1 MTEASQTEILA
12 VTIPP
17 GDPNGGRLDKVLA
30 DCLTALSRAR
40 LKALILARRV
50 AVDGRTI
57 EDPSHRVKP
66 GAEVT
71 VTVPPPEPA
80 VPRPQ
85 AIPLDVVFEDDAV
98 IVVNK
103 PAGLTVHPGAGTPD
117 GTLVNALLAHCGDRL
132 SGIGG
137 VARPGIVH
145 RLDKD
150 TSGLMVVA
158 KSDAA
163 HRGLA
168 AQFAAHDGAGRR
180 LSRSY
185 RAIVDG
191 LPHPTQGLID
201 APIGRHPV
209 DRVRMA
215 VVDRGKPARTHYRVV
230 ELLGPPGTAA
240 LVDCRLETGRTHQI
254 RVHMAHIGH
263 PLIGDPLYSSVSKHK
278 ARCSDWRRFGR
289 QALHAGRLGFEHP
302 GRGEP
307 MVFDIP
313 LPADMEALVATL
325 KAVRPAV

>member
-1 MTEASQTEILA
+1 MTEASRTETFA

-17 GDPNGGRLDKVLA
+17 GDPEGGRLDKMLA
-30 DCLTALSRAR
+30 TCLTALSRAR
-40 LKALILARRV
+40 LKDLILAGRV
-50 AVDGRTI
+50 TVGGRTI
-57 EDPSHRVKP
+57 EDPSYRVKP
-66 GAEVT
+66 GTDVT
-71 VTVPPPEPA
+71 VAVPPPRPA

-85 AIPLDVVFEDDAV
+85 AIPLDLVYEDDVV
-98 IVVNK
+98 IVINK

-117 GTLVNALLAHCGDRL
+117 GTLVNALLAHCGNRL

-137 VARPGIVH
+137 VVRPGIVH

-158 KSDAA
+158 KSDEA

-168 AQFAAHDGAGRR
+168 AQFAAQDGADRR
-180 LSRSY
+180 LSRAY
-185 RAIVDG
+185 RAVVSG
-191 LPHPTQGLID
+191 LPHPTRGLID

-215 VVDRGKPARTHYRVV
+215 VVDGAKPARTRYRVA

-263 PLIGDPLYSSVSKHK
+263 PLIGDPLYSSVSRHK
-278 ARCSDWRRFGR
+278 ASCIDRRRFGR
-289 QALHAGRLGFEHP
+289 QALHAARLGFEHP
-302 GRGEP
+302 VSGEP
-307 MVFDIP
+307 MVFEVP

-325 KAVRPAV
+325 KAARPAV